1 MVKRYIKIYEFAL
14 LQLNVGIEFYC
25 FANPVIDFSDVF
37 VFIKFVKIVA
47 FGIIILIL
55 IFVVYIRYKK
65 MGTCVTPFP
74 EVSSK
79 DEVAGGELKKFP
91 ARLFAVPPRIAKGF
105 IEGVTAESYEE
116 DNKLWKK
123 RLNAYKRI
131 NRLIGTTRYRN
142 VMDMNAGLGGFAA
155 ALESPKSWVMNVVPT
170 ISKNTLGVIYERGL
184 IGMYHDWYVPTIFSL
199 FVAQVSYTF
208 PIFLYTVI
216 AEIC

>member
-25 FANPVIDFSDVF
+25 FANPVIDSSDVF
-37 VFIKFVKIVA
+37 VFLKFGKIVA
-47 FGIIILIL
+47 FGIIILTL

-74 EVSSK
+74 EVSSE

-199 FVAQVSYTF
+199 FVAHLKSLTLS
-208 PIFLYTVI
+208 LYFYI
-216 AEIC
+216 L

>member
-91 ARLFAVPPRIAKGF
+91 ARLFAVPPRIAKGL

-199 FVAQVSYTF
+199 FVAHLKSLTLS
-208 PIFLYTVI
+208 LYFYI
-216 AEIC
+216 L